1 MRNINEE
8 VDLTCQYIEWLSKLF
23 GAIIF
28 VIFIFTTLTFA
39 SPFINYSL
47 LIFIIL
53 VTLVVI
59 FYLTI
64 KKNIKERSILR
75 LDAAGNLIKIVEQAL
90 NSFKETILYKK
101 QNFFLSK
108 FKNSQ
113 ELKNRQGFII
123 NLLNFFQR
131 IAIELVS
138 ISIILL
144 LVLIYIFNDMI

>member
-1 MRNINEE
+1 M
-8 VDLTCQYIEWLSKLF
+8 
-23 GAIIF
+23 
-28 VIFIFTTLTFA
+28 
-39 SPFINYSL
+39 
-47 LIFIIL
+47 
-53 VTLVVI
+53 VVI

-64 KKNIKERSILR
+64 KKNIKERSIIR

-113 ELKNRQGFII
+113 ELKGRQAFII

-131 IAIELVS
+131 IAIELVQF
-138 ISIILL
+138 LL
-144 LVLIYIFNDMI
+144 FY